1 MPVIRINDATF
12 ADLKSVATWLGTET
26 PSQTVDCLV
35 REKMDLLGLERDDV
49 QDEVAH
55 RDSPNAPSAEGAL
68 EFRSAPGLSFTRML
82 EASVDGQPQAKANW
96 SAVLLEVITSTKK
109 KTGMDATALSHEL
122 QVPSKPYEYASE
134 GYKFLPDL
142 GISIQGQSLER
153 NQTPCRQASSG
164 CHGTVPMARERKS
177 SASGPDR
184 HPPRRRV
191 RCQPPTKGLSH
202 DK

>member
-26 PSQTVDCLV
+26 PSQTVDYLV

-49 QDEVAH
+49 QEEVAH
-55 RDSPNAPSAEGAL
+55 RDSPNLPSAEGAL

-142 GISIQGQSLER
+142 GISIQGQSAQDAWKEIKRLADKHR
-153 NQTPCRQASSG
+153 VAV
-164 CHGTVPMARERKS
+164 TVRFQWRENDK
-177 SASGPDR
+177 AQ
-184 HPPRRRV
+184 HPGRIGILRA
-191 RCQPPTKGLSH
+191 GE
-202 DK
+202 

>member
-49 QDEVAH
+49 QEEVAH
-55 RDSPNAPSAEGAL
+55 RDSPNSPSAEGAL

-122 QVPSKPYEYASE
+122 QVPTKPYEYASE

-142 GISIQGQSLER
+142 GVSIQGQSAQDAWKEIKRLADKHR
-153 NQTPCRQASSG
+153 VAV
-164 CHGTVPMARERKS
+164 TVRFQWRENEK
-177 SASGPDR
+177 AQ
-184 HPPRRRV
+184 HPGRIGILRA
-191 RCQPPTKGLSH
+191 GE
-202 DK
+202 